1 MRLRL
6 QLLPDGRCGIA
17 LNGRAFFLSR
27 RPVNQIDAVRIY
39 LSGSSV
45 GTQALVGP
53 IQVQRGVPAGVDWLA
68 LDRQKLTLAGDD
80 SSTTR

>member
-1 MRLRL
+1 MKLRL

-17 LNGRAFFLSR
+17 LNGRPFFLSQ
-27 RPVNQIDAVRIY
+27 RPVNRIDAIRIL

-53 IQVQRGVPAGVDWLA
+53 IVLQRGVPGDVDWTAFDLQNA
-68 LDRQKLTLAGDD
+68 ARIAAD
-80 SSTTR
+80 SAATR